1 VGCRCLLQHLGEAE
15 NMEVYF
21 GQRSFDP
28 GMQRQGTIQWIVHAG
43 LVRAAALPPA
53 AGSPPLAY
61 CRLTSS

>member
-1 VGCRCLLQHLGEAE
+1 MGCRCLLQHLGEAE

-53 AGSPPLAY
+53 VLPWPTAARQPQS
-61 CRLTSS
+61 